1 MLQSISKKK
10 IYFYLLILLVL
21 SSTFNF
27 NIISK
32 FKKINLVNNINIEG
46 LNNKETTIIAKSLEI
61 FKKRNIFFIN
71 KKEIDQRLNENSFLD
86 NYTII
91 KILPSK
97 LLVRVKKTEFI
108 GLTIFEGEKY
118 YVGKNGKLTHIS
130 LVEKKFNLPQIF
142 GNFQIN
148 ELLKLHKILNL
159 NNFDIKKIKKYYYF
173 KSNRW
178 DIEYDNNT
186 IVMLPSFDLEKSLR
200 NYKSLIKV
208 EKIRP
213 GQIIDLRVENK
224 IIVSN
229 AEK

>member
-1 MLQSISKKK
+1 MLQSISKKR

-32 FKKINLVNNINIEG
+32 FKKLNLINNINIVG
-46 LNNKETTIIAKSLEI
+46 LNNKETAILEKNLEI

-71 KKEIDQRLNENSFLD
+71 KKEIDQRLTKNSFLE

-97 LLVRVKKTEFI
+97 LLVRVKKTEFV
-108 GLTIFEGEKY
+108 GSTIFEGEKY
-118 YVGKNGKLTHIS
+118 YIGKNGKLINIS
-130 LVEKKFNLPQIF
+130 LVEKQFNLPQIF
-142 GNFQIN
+142 GNFQVN

-159 NNFDIKKIKKYYYF
+159 HNIDIKKIQKYYYF

-186 IVMLPSFDLEKSLR
+186 IVMLPSFNLEKSLK
-200 NYKSLIKV
+200 NYKSFIKS

-213 GQIIDLRVENK
+213 GQIIDLRMKNK

>member
-27 NIISK
+27 DIISK
-32 FKKINLVNNINIEG
+32 FKKLNLINNINIVG
-46 LNNKETTIIAKSLEI
+46 LNIKETAILEKKLEI
-61 FKKRNIFFIN
+61 FKRRNIFLIN
-71 KKEIDQRLNENSFLD
+71 KKELDQTLNKNSFLE

-97 LLVRVKKTEFI
+97 LLVKVKKTEFV
-108 GLTIFEGEKY
+108 GSTVFEGEKY
-118 YVGKNGKLTHIS
+118 YIGKNGKLTNIS
-130 LVEKKFNLPQIF
+130 LVEKQVNLPQVF
-142 GNFQIN
+142 GNFQVS

-159 NNFDIKKIKKYYYF
+159 LNFDIKKIKKYYYF

-186 IVMLPSFDLEKSLR
+186 IVMLLSINLEKTLE
-200 NYKSLIKV
+200 NYKSYIKAK
-208 EKIRP
+208 KIRP
-213 GQIIDLRVENK
+213 GQIIDLRIKNK

-229 AEK
+229 AER

>member
-1 MLQSISKKK
+1 MLQSISKKR

-32 FKKINLVNNINIEG
+32 LKKLNLINNINIVG
-46 LNNKETTIIAKSLEI
+46 LNNKETAILEKNLEI

-71 KKEIDQRLNENSFLD
+71 KKEINQRLNENTFLE

-97 LLVRVKKTEFI
+97 LLVRVKKTEFV
-108 GLTIFEGEKY
+108 GSTIFEGEKY
-118 YVGKNGKLTHIS
+118 YIGKNGKLTNIS
-130 LVEKKFNLPQIF
+130 LVENQFDLPQVF
-142 GNFQIN
+142 GNFQVN

-159 NNFDIKKIKKYYYF
+159 HNIDIKKIQKYYYF

-186 IVMLPSFDLEKSLR
+186 IVMLPSFNLEKSLK
-200 NYKSLIKV
+200 NYKSFIQS

-213 GQIIDLRVENK
+213 GQIIDLRMKNK

>member
-1 MLQSISKKK
+1 MLQSISKKR

-32 FKKINLVNNINIEG
+32 LKKLNLINSINIVG
-46 LNNKETTIIAKSLEI
+46 LSNKETAILEKNLEI

-71 KKEIDQRLNENSFLD
+71 KKEIDQRLTKNSFLE

-97 LLVRVKKTEFI
+97 LLVRVKKTEFV
-108 GLTIFEGEKY
+108 GSTIFEGEKY
-118 YVGKNGKLTHIS
+118 YIGKNGKLTNIS
-130 LVEKKFNLPQIF
+130 LVEKQFNLPQIF
-142 GNFQIN
+142 GNFKVN

-159 NNFDIKKIKKYYYF
+159 HNIDIKKIQKYYYF

-178 DIEYDNNT
+178 DIEYDNNA
-186 IVMLPSFDLEKSLR
+186 IVMLPSFNLEKSLK
-200 NYKSLIKV
+200 NYKSYIQS

-213 GQIIDLRVENK
+213 GQIIDLRVKNK

>member
-1 MLQSISKKK
+1 MLQSISKKR

-32 FKKINLVNNINIEG
+32 FKKLNLINSINIVG
-46 LNNKETTIIAKSLEI
+46 LSNKETAILEKNLEI

-71 KKEIDQRLNENSFLD
+71 KKEIDERLNKNSFLD
-86 NYTII
+86 NYTIT

-97 LLVRVKKTEFI
+97 LLVRVKKTEFV
-108 GLTIFEGEKY
+108 GSTIFEGEKY
-118 YVGKNGKLTHIS
+118 YIGKNGKLTNIS
-130 LVEKKFNLPQIF
+130 LVEKQLNLPQIF
-142 GNFQIN
+142 GNFQVN

-159 NNFDIKKIKKYYYF
+159 HNIDIKKIQKYYYF

-186 IVMLPSFDLEKSLR
+186 IVMLPSFNLEKSLK
-200 NYKSLIKV
+200 NYKSFIKSQ
-208 EKIRP
+208 KIRP
-213 GQIIDLRVENK
+213 GEIIDLRMKNK

>member
-1 MLQSISKKK
+1 MLQSISKKR

-46 LNNKETTIIAKSLEI
+46 LNNKEMAILEKSLEI

-71 KKEIDQRLNENSFLD
+71 KKEIDQKLNENSFLD

-97 LLVRVKKTEFI
+97 LLVRVKKTEFV
-108 GLTIFEGEKY
+108 GSTIFEGEKY
-118 YVGKNGKLTHIS
+118 YIGKNGKLTNIS
-130 LVEKKFNLPQIF
+130 LVEKQSDLPQVF
-142 GNFQIN
+142 GNFQVN
-148 ELLKLHKILNL
+148 KLLYLHKILNL
-159 NNFDIKKIKKYYYF
+159 NGFNLSKINKYYYF

-178 DIEYDNNT
+178 DIEYDDNT
-186 IVMLPSFDLEKSLR
+186 IVMLPTYNLEKSLK
-200 NYKSLIKV
+200 NYKSFIKIK
-208 EKIRP
+208 KIIP
-213 GQIIDLRVENK
+213 GQIVDLRMNNK
-224 IIVSN
+224 IILSN
-229 AEK
+229 AKR

>member
-97 LLVRVKKTEFI
+97 LLVRVKKTEFV

-213 GQIIDLRVENK
+213 GQIIDLRMKNK

-229 AEK
+229 AKK

>member
-1 MLQSISKKK
+1 MLQSISKKR

-32 FKKINLVNNINIEG
+32 FKKLNLINSINIVG
-46 LNNKETTIIAKSLEI
+46 LSNKETAILEKNLEI

-71 KKEIDQRLNENSFLD
+71 KREVDQRLNENSFLD

-108 GLTIFEGEKY
+108 GSTIFEGEKY
-118 YVGKNGKLTHIS
+118 YIGKNGKLTNVS
-130 LVEKKFNLPQIF
+130 LVEKQFNLPQIF
-142 GNFQIN
+142 GNFQVN

-159 NNFDIKKIKKYYYF
+159 HNIDIKKIQKYYYF

-186 IVMLPSFDLEKSLR
+186 IVMLPSFNLEKSLKK
-200 NYKSLIKV
+200 YKSFIQS

-213 GQIIDLRVENK
+213 GQIIDLRMKNK

-229 AEK
+229 AKK

>member
-46 LNNKETTIIAKSLEI
+46 LNNKETAILAKSLEI

-97 LLVRVKKTEFI
+97 LLVRVKKTEFV

-213 GQIIDLRVENK
+213 GQIIDLRMKNK

-229 AEK
+229 AKK

>member
-1 MLQSISKKK
+1 MLQSISKKR

-32 FKKINLVNNINIEG
+32 LKKLNLINNINIVG
-46 LNNKETTIIAKSLEI
+46 LNNKETAILEKNLEI

-71 KKEIDQRLNENSFLD
+71 KREIDQRLNENSFLD

-108 GLTIFEGEKY
+108 GSTIFEGEKY
-118 YVGKNGKLTHIS
+118 YIGKNGKLTNIS
-130 LVEKKFNLPQIF
+130 LVENQFNLPQIF
-142 GNFQIN
+142 GNFQVN

-159 NNFDIKKIKKYYYF
+159 HNIDIKKIQKYYYF

-186 IVMLPSFDLEKSLR
+186 IVMLPSFNLEKSLK
-200 NYKSLIKV
+200 NYKSFIQS

-213 GQIIDLRVENK
+213 GQIIDLRMKNK